1 MWVTPGGVIYPVKA
15 ESSLSSHGPLWWD
28 CWLGFIPGGRRGDTQ
43 CCCLKAGVP
52 ASTARLLGE
61 SRVGQKYRLFWSWSL
76 VMDGC
81 CVFDPWRGF
90 TDQRRVSEQI
100 LQRKMTAWF
109 HGWEGW
115 SEVIYGSKRWFFI
128 IFGVIVIIENILTYY
143 QKFRKKKQKSTRK
156 NFKIWEKGIT
166 SKKWFLSIFINFSLN
181 MIVCIAF

>member
-61 SRVGQKYRLFWSWSL
+61 SRVGQKYRLLKL
-76 VMDGC
+76 VSGDEWVR
-81 CVFDPWRGF
+81 VFDPWRGF

-109 HGWEGW
+109 HGWEGS
-115 SEVIYGSKRWFFI
+115 SEMIYGTKRWFFI
-128 IFGVIVIIENILTYY
+128 IFGVIVIIENILTYP
-143 QKFRKKKQKSTRK
+143 QKFRKKKKTRK
-156 NFKIWEKGIT
+156 AQGKILKFEG
-166 SKKWFLSIFINFSLN
+166 
-181 MIVCIAF
+181 